1 MTTLQIAVLFGII
14 CMMGGAGMILRSGWE
29 ATKKDNRQI
38 AKANRTLATPVVY
51 EAFNAD
57 DGEVVDM
64 VPTSNQKMIAYQ
76 TRL

>member
-14 CMMGGAGMILRSGWE
+14 CMMGGAGMILGTGWQD
-29 ATKKDNRQI
+29 TKKDNRQI
-38 AKANRTLATPVVY
+38 AKANRALATPVVY
-51 EAFNAD
+51 ESFNAD